1 MSDPKTLDDLNAQ
14 ALALSNA
21 RLQLGA
27 LVQQLNAGLEA
38 LKANEMPAIRVAI
51 DAATAAWAE
60 LEAGIQ
66 SNPALFIK
74 PRTVAAHGVTFGI
87 QKSKGAIKVPDDDKT
102 VALIRKN
109 LPEQAKVLIS
119 MKEVPVKKALEQLS
133 AADLKRIG
141 VQVTE
146 GQDTVVIRPA
156 PSDVDKLVKAL
167 VKAEVEPAETDSA
180 D

>member
-1 MSDPKTLDDLNAQ
+1 MKTLEELNAR

-21 RLQLGA
+21 RLQLGQ
-27 LVQQLNAGLEA
+27 LVQALNAGIEA
-38 LKANEMPAIRVAI
+38 LKANEMPAIRAAI
-51 DAATAAWAE
+51 DQATAAWAA
-60 LEAGIQ
+60 LEAGVQ
-66 SNPALFIK
+66 GSPELFVK

-87 QKSKGAIKVPDDDKT
+87 QKSKGVINIPDADKT
-102 VALIRKN
+102 VALIRKH
-109 LPEQAKVLIS
+109 LPEKADVLITT
-119 MKEVPVKKALEQLS
+119 KEVPVKKAVEQLT

-167 VKAEVEPAETDSA
+167 VKAEVETDAADSSA
-180 D
+180 